1 MDRRLGRPLPCQL
14 ANPTRVHLIP
24 PEFFTLYHAV
34 PCAYAVLAAIS
45 NCYPPVWGRLPT
57 RYSPVRHS
65 VTRDFIRR
73 ICPRRFVRL
82 ACVKHAASV
91 HPEPGSNS
99 LNKCAHQDFHVL
111 VLMKIVRSSSRTCS
125 ARFAPGQNQ
134 LLANLSLLLFFKDLS
149 IVRFYDF
156 KRTFEEC
163 VSLFSYQ
170 RSVLHCRLSQT
181 ALLLYHVVSCL
192 SRTFSTFLKLF
203 FDSLLQQLWYPIT
216 SDQLLSRT
224 FFISFWQL
232 CDLYEISQTQLW

>member
-1 MDRRLGRPLPCQL
+1 MSEHPALP
-14 ANPTRVHLIP
+14 PVSRS
-24 PEFFTLYHAV
+24 Y
-34 PCAYAVLAAIS
+34 S
-45 NCYPPVWGRLPT
+45 GVWGRSVT
-57 RYSPVRHS
+57 HYSPVRHS
-65 VTRDFIRR
+65 HPGASSWD
-73 ICPRRFVRL
+73 PVRL

-111 VLMKIVRSSSRTCS
+111 ALMKIVRSSSRTCS

-134 LLANLSLLLFFKDLS
+134 LLANLSLLLFLRIFRSFVFMIL
-149 IVRFYDF
+149 

-192 SRTFSTFLKLF
+192 SRTFFNF
-203 FDSLLQQLWYPIT
+203 FEVVFVSLLQQL
-216 SDQLLSRT
+216 
-224 FFISFWQL
+224 
-232 CDLYEISQTQLW
+232 